1 MESWPEHLIVLD
13 ELPRS
18 SGGKIAKGALRELVR
33 ERLSQRRGA
42 TVSDHITRY
51 DQMPI
56 PPVEAQTTWFD
67 AGAVRIGVEYRLL
80 TDAIAAHAATAAASG
95 TRLLGQGTSF
105 DDRGVSLHVCGAA
118 KATRAREFLRFD
130 CFEEDPHYHYVS
142 WRAMSNEMI
151 HIDPIADGDPLAWAL
166 ERIRTRLPQM
176 LERAGAADLAARVD
190 ARELE
195 RALPRVAE
203 AAYRA
208 RYHSDAAAVSRSALG
223 SAALAMSGSADAPCA
238 RASATPSSTPT
249 AT

>member
-1 MESWPEHLIVLD
+1 
-13 ELPRS
+13 
-18 SGGKIAKGALRELVR
+18 
-33 ERLSQRRGA
+33 
-42 TVSDHITRY
+42 VSNHITRY

-56 PPVEAQTTWFD
+56 PPVEAQTTWID

-95 TRLLGQGTSF
+95 TDSSQGMSF
-105 DDRGVSLHVCGAA
+105 DDRGVSLHVCGSGEGDA
-118 KATRAREFLRFD
+118 AREFLRFD

-176 LERAGAADLAARVD
+176 LERAGAAELAARVD

-208 RYHSDAAAVSRSALG
+208 RYHSDEAAVLRSALG
-223 SAALAMSGSADAPCA
+223 SAA
-238 RASATPSSTPT
+238 
-249 AT
+249 